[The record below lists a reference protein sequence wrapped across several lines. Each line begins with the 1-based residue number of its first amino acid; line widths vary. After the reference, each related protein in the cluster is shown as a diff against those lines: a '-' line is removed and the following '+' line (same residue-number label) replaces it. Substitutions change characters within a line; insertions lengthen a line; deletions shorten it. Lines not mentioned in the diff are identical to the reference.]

1 LDCAA
6 RDSSGGAEVIEIVV
20 IALLMAFVVSLAFL
34 GDVNRRLELLRFD
47 YQMASEALVNAQISN
62 DEFKEKVGDAI
73 SKRRVIE
80 TSLREEI
87 KSLKEQLQAQL
98 EDDDTEYANARNELT
113 EANFELGKQNAEI
126 VRLTVRLNESEEL
139 RAKESEKYETL
150 IGELEAELKLKS
162 ELIAML
168 RQDSLSVSANLA
180 DARREI
186 ARMKQPAF
194 TFEEVG

>member
-1 LDCAA
+1 M
-6 RDSSGGAEVIEIVV
+6 IEIVV